1 MRLGTEGSVHS
12 VVTATA
18 LRREASPDRVMT
30 PPAAGAGEHRIA
42 STDGVELEGH
52 LAPGQGSK
60 PGPGLLLLH
69 GFPSGSL
76 SADNVGKDQPELA
89 DRIAIEMGWT
99 VLSIRMRGCGTST
112 GDFSLAS
119 WIDDARAGLAY
130 LAAVMSES
138 PNRGEVD
145 ALWLVGFGT
154 GGVVGLNAAA
164 EDDRVRGAAL
174 AGAPADFDD
183 WAEAPERLLAHA
195 HEAGAIKT
203 PSFPDDLSAWKSE
216 LSEVRATNAAEKFA
230 PRPLLVLHGSEDG
243 AVPSLDARMVADAH
257 GAAELRLVSGAG
269 HQLRHDPRAI
279 AVLLGW
285 LERTRNE
292 AGN

>member
-1 MRLGTEGSVHS
+1 MS
-12 VVTATA
+12 
-18 LRREASPDRVMT
+18 
-30 PPAAGAGEHRIA
+30 PPAAGAGEHRIP
-42 STDGVELEGH
+42 STDGVDLEGH

-112 GDFSLAS
+112 GNFSLAS

-130 LAAVMSES
+130 LRTVMSES
-138 PNRGEVD
+138 PSRASGSNDDDE

-154 GGVVGLNAAA
+154 GGVVGINAAA
-164 EDDRVRGAAL
+164 EDERVRGAAL
-174 AGAPADFDD
+174 VGAPADFDD
-183 WAEAPERLLAHA
+183 WAESPERLLAHA

-203 PSFPDDLSAWKSE
+203 PSFPDDLATWKAE
-216 LSEVRATNAAEKFA
+216 LSEVRATKAAEDFA
-230 PRPLLVLHGSEDG
+230 PRPLLVLHGSEDD
-243 AVPSLDARMVADAH
+243 AVPSFDARMVADAH
-257 GAAELRLVSGAG
+257 GAAELRFISGAG

-292 AGN
+292 TGN

>member
-1 MRLGTEGSVHS
+1 MS
-12 VVTATA
+12 A
-18 LRREASPDRVMT
+18 
-30 PPAAGAGEHRIA
+30 PAPGAGEHRIP

-76 SADNVGKDQPELA
+76 SAEAVGKDQPELA

-99 VLSIRMRGCGTST
+99 VLSIRLRGCGTST

-119 WIDDARAGLAY
+119 WIDDAKAGLDY
-130 LAAVMSES
+130 LRSAMGRS
-138 PNRGEVD
+138 PSRSSSPDDDEP
-145 ALWLVGFGT
+145 LWLVGFGT

-164 EDDRVRGAAL
+164 EDGRVKGAAMV
-174 AGAPADFDD
+174 GAPADFDD
-183 WAEAPERLLAHA
+183 WAKAPERLLAHA
-195 HEAGAIKT
+195 HEAGVIKT
-203 PSFPDDLSAWKSE
+203 PAFPEDLASWKAE
-216 LSEVRATNAAEKFA
+216 LSEVRATSAAEAFA
-230 PRPLLVLHGSEDG
+230 PRPLLVLHGSEDD
-243 AVPSLDARMVADAH
+243 AVPSFDARMVADAH
-257 GAAELRLVSGAG
+257 GSAELRFISGAG

-285 LERTRNE
+285 LERSRNE
-292 AGN
+292 TGA

>member
-1 MRLGTEGSVHS
+1 M
-12 VVTATA
+12 TA
-18 LRREASPDRVMT
+18 
-30 PPAAGAGEHRIA
+30 PAPGAGELRIA

-76 SADNVGKDQPELA
+76 SAENVGKDQPELA

-99 VLSIRMRGCGTST
+99 VLSIRLRGCGTST

-119 WIDDARAGLAY
+119 WIDDARAGLAH
-130 LAAVMSES
+130 LRKLMREASRRSNLED
-138 PNRGEVD
+138 E

-154 GGVVGLNAAA
+154 GGVVGLTAAA
-164 EDDRVRGAAL
+164 EDEQVRGAGL
-174 AGAPADFDD
+174 VGTPADFDD
-183 WAEAPERLLAHA
+183 WAKAPERLLAHA
-195 HEAGAIKT
+195 HEVGAIKT
-203 PSFPDDLSAWKSE
+203 PSFPEDLAAWKAELSA
-216 LSEVRATNAAEKFA
+216 VRATSAAEVFA
-230 PRPLLVLHGSEDG
+230 PRPLLVLHGSDDD
-243 AVPSLDARMVADAH
+243 AVPSFDARMVADAH
-257 GAAELRLVSGAG
+257 GSAELRLISGAG

-285 LERTRNE
+285 LERSRNE
-292 AGN
+292 SGA